1 LGSETENRTTHF
13 MTRPRLQKKPAKAIH
28 MNNIAKGIL
37 AGLAA
42 TIVLTLIML
51 AKTAIGLMPE
61 LDPVA
66 MVAEIMGVSMA
77 VGWGVHFLLGAVIWG
92 VAFALLEP
100 YLPGGDFW
108 VKGVVL
114 GVGAWLLM
122 MVAMMPMAGA
132 GFFGMQ
138 LGIMAPVLMLVVHI
152 VYGAVLGG
160 VYGMLLHRGSVSA
173 R

>member
-1 LGSETENRTTHF
+1 
-13 MTRPRLQKKPAKAIH
+13 
-28 MNNIAKGIL
+28 MNNIAKGML

-42 TIVLTLIML
+42 TVVLTLIML
-51 AKTAIGLMPE
+51 AKTAIGLMPA

-92 VAFALLEP
+92 TAFALLEQ
-100 YLPGGDFW
+100 YLPGGDLW
-108 VKGVVL
+108 VKGIVL
-114 GVGAWLLM
+114 GVGAWLIM
-122 MVAMMPMAGA
+122 MVAMMPMAGV

-152 VYGAVLGG
+152 VYGAVLGW
-160 VYGMLLHRGSVSA
+160 VYGMLLHRGSPKVA
-173 R
+173 